1 MTFANK
7 FVLVLNE
14 TINKKRKEVGKV
26 NVPYPTLHQDFKLP
40 AALAKDENGQDKWE
54 DGIPVYENAAY
65 DWLQQAIVSAVSMKA
80 RNRFV
85 PKTATL
91 KPGVSLAEDFESLTA
106 ETARTGEALIMRRD
120 ARTSFENYLR
130 GLKKSE
136 PFITRFGE
144 LFWNSTKVFSS
155 LSEDYRKAMKTYV
168 AKWVESLDSA
178 QATRFLPKI
187 NELQESIT
195 ASEATSDADLL
206 AEAAQDA

>member
-7 FVLVLNE
+7 FELVLNE

-40 AALAKDENGQDKWE
+40 IAIAKNEKGDDEWK
-54 DGIPVYENAAY
+54 DGVPVYEVPAY
-65 DWLQQAIVSAVSMKA
+65 DWLQQAIVMAVAMKA

-91 KPGVSLAEDFESLTA
+91 KPGVTLAEDFEALTA
-106 ETARTGEALIMRRD
+106 ETQRTGEALVMRRD
-120 ARTSFENYLR
+120 ARLSFEAYLR

-155 LSEDYRKAMKTYV
+155 LSEDYRKAMKTYIS
-168 AKWVESLDSA
+168 KWVESLDEA
-178 QATRFLPKI
+178 QSTRFLPKI

-195 ASEATSDADLL
+195 ASEATDDADLL
-206 AEAAQDA
+206 AEATEA